1 MKYFRNVFALLTV
14 FFLATGFA
22 MAKEESPQTVDGA
35 TTIDA
40 AKAKALFDDGVL
52 FVDVRK
58 DKDWAAGRIPDAEHL
73 DVKSKYTEESLGQ
86 HAKKDDSVVLYCNG
100 ASCMRSSNAS
110 KKAVEW
116 GYKNVYYFRLGF
128 PAWKA
133 AGYPAE

>member
-22 MAKEESPQTVDGA
+22 MAKEESPETVDGA

-52 FVDVRK
+52 FIDVRK

-73 DVKSKYTEESLGQ
+73 ELKSVFTEESLSQ
-86 HAKKDDSVVLYCNG
+86 HVKKDDPVVLYCNG
-100 ASCMRSSNAS
+100 ASCLRSSVAS
-110 KKAVEW
+110 EKAVGW
-116 GYKNVYYFRLGF
+116 GFKNVYYFRLGF
-128 PAWKA
+128 PEWKA

>member
-1 MKYFRNVFALLTV
+1 MKYFRNVFAILTV

-40 AKAKALFDDGVL
+40 AKAKALFDDGAL

-86 HAKKDDSVVLYCNG
+86 HAKKDERVVLYCNG

-110 KKAVEW
+110 KMAVDW

>member
-22 MAKEESPQTVDGA
+22 MAKEESPETVDGA
-35 TTIDA
+35 TTIDV

-52 FVDVRK
+52 FIDVRK

-73 DVKSKYTEESLGQ
+73 ELKSVFTEESLSQ
-86 HAKKDDSVVLYCNG
+86 HAKKDDPVVLYCNG
-100 ASCMRSSNAS
+100 SSCLRSSVAS
-110 KKAVEW
+110 EKAVGW
-116 GYKNVYYFRLGF
+116 GFKNVYYFRLGF
-128 PAWKA
+128 PEWKA